1 MIAIICGGRDYAD
14 RNRVRAILDASISR
28 LGVSAVITDDA
39 SPCGAMA
46 DEWASE
52 HEFQR
57 IRMKDFTGTP
67 EHNRLMLDVSLGWK
81 DRVMFAFPGADAN
94 MVAQA
99 KGAGIRVV
107 EIDKN

>member
-1 MIAIICGGRDYAD
+1 MIAIICAGPDYTD
-14 RNRVRAILDASISR
+14 RNRVRAILDAAVTR
-28 LGVSAVITDDA
+28 LGASAVITDDA

-46 DEWASE
+46 DEWASD
-52 HEFQR
+52 HELQR

-67 EHNRLMLDVSLGWK
+67 EHNRLMIDISSGWK

-99 KGAGIRVV
+99 KGDGVRVI
-107 EIDKN
+107 EID